1 MNSLLD
7 LRHISNRPLHQD
19 ELREL
24 IILTALDTLRFI
36 RKRDQEIGSCQEQ
49 VEQKKLEE
57 ILPGLVKDVESLL
70 FRITNTLK
78 SESHIWET
86 ASMYHTILA
95 NGDDPDDPTEQLTVG
110 RYELELRERSRM
122 SLFDLRLKQLRSIV
136 QIPHWERDTKQVF
149 TPAFEFIILLR

>member
-36 RKRDQEIGSCQEQ
+36 RKRDQEIGSSCQEQ
-49 VEQKKLEE
+49 EEQKKLEE
-57 ILPGLVKDVESLL
+57 ILPGIVKDVESLL

-95 NGDDPDDPTEQLTVG
+95 NGDDPDSPIEQQLTVG
-110 RYELELRERSRM
+110 RYEFELRERSRM

-149 TPAFEFIILLR
+149 TPFF